1 MDFSISPK
9 MQDILSGMRA
19 FLEEEVYPLEKP
31 VAERGF
37 RAMRD
42 ELGALREKVKAR
54 GYWCP
59 QIPKEYGGMGL
70 SLVEHGM
77 VSEILGRSPLGHYAF
92 NCQAPD
98 AGNMEI
104 LMQYGSEEQKARYLW
119 PLLRGEIRSCFSMTE
134 PDRPGSNPTW
144 LETTAARDGDDYVI
158 NGRKWFTSSADGA
171 AFAIVM
177 AVTSPEAPP
186 YERAS
191 QIIVPLNTPGFRL
204 VRNVPIMG
212 HAGDD
217 YDSHA
222 EVVYENCRVPRS
234 NLLGPEGAGFLIA
247 QDRLGPG
254 RIHHCMRWIGICER
268 SFELMCRR
276 AAQREIAP
284 GKPLGTKQIVQ
295 AWIAESRAE
304 INASRLAVL
313 HAAWKIDNEG
323 LLNARTEISAIK
335 FLVADCMLKV
345 IDRAIQVHGALGVT
359 SDTPLA
365 AFLRNERGAR
375 IYDGADEVHK
385 VVVARQVLKP
395 YGLKLSSGF

>member
-9 MQDILSGMRA
+9 MQELLAEMRS
-19 FLEEEVYPLEKP
+19 FLEQEVLPLEKS
-31 VAERGF
+31 VAQHGF
-37 RAMRD
+37 RAMRE
-42 ELGALREKVKAR
+42 ELRSLRERVKAR
-54 GYWCP
+54 GFWCP

-70 SLVEHGM
+70 SLLEHGM
-77 VSEILGRSPLGHYAF
+77 VSEVLGRSPLGPYAF

-104 LMQYGSEEQKARYLW
+104 LMQYGTEEQKEKYLR

-144 LETTAARDGDDYVI
+144 LDTTAVRAGDDYVI
-158 NGRKWFTSSADGA
+158 NGHKWFTSSADGA

-177 AVTSPEAPP
+177 AVTNPDAPP
-186 YERAS
+186 HERAS
-191 QIIVPLNTPGFRL
+191 QIIVPLDTPGFRL

-222 EVVYENCRVPRS
+222 EVVYEDCRVPRT
-234 NLLGPEGAGFLIA
+234 NLLGVEGAGFLIA
-247 QDRLGPG
+247 QERLGPG

-268 SFELMCRR
+268 SFDLMCRR
-276 AAQREIAP
+276 AAEREIAP
-284 GKPLGTKQIVQ
+284 GKPLGTKQVVQ

-304 INASRLAVL
+304 INAARLAVL
-313 HAAWKIDNEG
+313 HAAWKIDHEG
-323 LLNARTEISAIK
+323 LLGARTEISAIK
-335 FLVADCMLKV
+335 FFVADVMLKV
-345 IDRAIQVHGALGVT
+345 IDRAIQVHGALGIT

-385 VVVARQVLKP
+385 VVVARQVLKQ